1 MSVDDTVSQEGP
13 GPVAVRPVV
22 LAPRHG
28 RLRLP
33 ALRLRHKLG
42 ISLVVTAL
50 LPLLVASWVAV
61 SVVLRSLN
69 QGLHEQTD
77 RQLRVGLALFL
88 RNVEGVGTDAHH
100 LSVDPGLVA
109 AVEMGPQAVK
119 NALVR
124 LGRQLTP
131 SLVQVTDATGAI
143 VYQRVAGTAFGRFDG
158 LEASPNS
165 PIVLAGRRFEKR
177 VAITRVGN
185 QLVVRAAAPLFD
197 ESLQLRGVV
206 VLSTPL
212 DSALAERVKAL
223 LGADVLIFS
232 AVEPGTHSTSTFT
245 DPNGRPAESLIL
257 SPSVSAEIRRGS
269 SVFRTTTVLD
279 QDYAIGYAP
288 IKTMAREI
296 VGVFAVAVDRASLG
310 SARAAATGSLAL
322 GAAGAFVFALGL
334 AGLLSRRV
342 TRPIANLHQGAL
354 AVARGDLDHQIEIS
368 VRDEIGDLAAAF
380 SHMTSALKD
389 NQRRLAA
396 RMREIVALHDAG
408 RAVSSVLELDQVLR
422 KIVDSIARVLHV
434 RVCALWLVDGTAAEP
449 GGAGPPLRLG
459 AARAKR
465 VDGRLIS
472 KRDDVD
478 DLVQPLRAIARAVGE
493 SRAPLRIHSVVED
506 HGWRDAALSAGV
518 TGSLVATP
526 LERKGN
532 VLGIIIIGR
541 ARDARAFSEADA
553 NLLAT
558 FADQAATAIE
568 NASLYSQVRS
578 WSEELERKVDL
589 RTSELTHM
597 NKELGRTIQELKDTQ
612 AQLLLSE
619 RLAGLGHLVA
629 AVAHEINSPS
639 AAIRGAVDAAAEQMR
654 RLTQL
659 SHELANLGLSSTE
672 RDGFLALAGEVATQT
687 ASRRLPRPS
696 VVRRAARELR
706 AELEAD
712 RLPAEHAADSAR
724 LLAEMD
730 LTPEEISRMRR
741 LIATDGGERVGY
753 RARVLIGYVAEYVH
767 LHRGLFAIDHAIRR
781 IQRIVGGLKSY
792 SHLDQD
798 ASAQEVDVH
807 EGIDDTLALL
817 DHFLTRGIKI
827 NRRFGTIPRV
837 PVYVD
842 ELNQV
847 WTNLIHNAVQALDG
861 LGEIVIETQ
870 AVEAGVA
877 VRVIDNGPGIPEEVM
892 PRMFEP
898 LFTTKPRGEGSGLGL
913 SIVRRILERH
923 GGHIRVE
930 SQPGRTCFE
939 VWLPLARGR
948 ARGSSE
954 PGAAPGPEAA

>member
-1 MSVDDTVSQEGP
+1 MPLDDSLSQEGP
-13 GPVAVRPVV
+13 GPAMVPVRAVV
-22 LAPRHG
+22 LAPRRG

-33 ALRLRHKLG
+33 PLRLRHKLG

-77 RQLRVGLALFL
+77 RQLRVGLNLFL
-88 RNVEGVGTDAHH
+88 RNVEGVGTDAKH
-100 LSVDPGLVA
+100 LADDPALVA
-109 AVEMGPQAVK
+109 AVEQGGEAVK

-131 SLVQVTDATGAI
+131 SLVQVTDATGRI
-143 VYQRVAGTAFGRFDG
+143 VYQRVAGTAVGRFDG
-158 LEASPNS
+158 LEASPRS

-177 VAITRVGN
+177 VAITRVGD
-185 QLVVRAAAPLFD
+185 QLVVRAAAPLMD
-197 ESLQLRGVV
+197 DSLQLRGVV

-212 DSALAERVKAL
+212 DSAVAERVKAL

-232 AVEPGTHSTSTFT
+232 AVEPGTRSTSTFA
-245 DPNGRPAESLIL
+245 DPDGLSGESLTI
-257 SPSVSAEIRRGS
+257 SPDVSAEIRRGN
-269 SVFRTTTVLD
+269 SVFRTATVFE

-380 SHMTSALKD
+380 SHMTGALKD

-434 RVCALWLVDGTAAEP
+434 RVCALWLVDGAVEP
-449 GGAGPPLRLG
+449 GGGGPPLRLG

-506 HGWRDAALSAGV
+506 HAWRDAALSAGV

-578 WSEELERKVDL
+578 WSEELEQKVDL

-597 NKELGRTIQELKDTQ
+597 NKELGRTIQELKETQ

-639 AAIRGAVDAAAEQMR
+639 AAIRGAVDAAADQMR

-659 SHELANLGLSSTE
+659 SHELANLGLSPRE
-672 RDGFLALAGEVATQT
+672 RDGFLALAGEVAAQT

-712 RLPAEHAADSAR
+712 NLPADHAADSAR

-730 LTPEEISRMRR
+730 LTADEVSRMRR
-741 LIATDGGERVGY
+741 LIASDGGERVGLP
-753 RARVLIGYVAEYVH
+753 RARAGRLRGGVRAPTSRAVR
-767 LHRGLFAIDHAIRR
+767 HRPRHPAHPADRR
-781 IQRIVGGLKSY
+781 WPQELLAPRSGRERAGGG
-792 SHLDQD
+792 
-798 ASAQEVDVH
+798 SARGH
-807 EGIDDTLALL
+807 RDTLALL
-817 DHFLTRGIKI
+817 DHLLTRGIRI
-827 NRRFGTIPRV
+827 TAVMGQTHPV

-861 LGEIVIETQ
+861 PGEIAIET
-870 AVEAGVA
+870 EADGTGV
-877 VRVIDNGPGIPEEVM
+877 VRVIDNGPGIPPEVM
-892 PRMFEP
+892 PRIFEP
-898 LFTTKPRGEGSGLGL
+898 FFTTKPRGEGTGLGL
-913 SIVRRILERH
+913 GIVRRIVVERH
-923 GGHIRVE
+923 GGQIRVE
-930 SQPGRTCFE
+930 SRPGRTCFE
-939 VWLPLARGR
+939 VRSLPAR
-948 ARGSSE
+948 ARRRAS
-954 PGAAPGPEAA
+954 PGAAPARSAA